1 MTLNVK
7 INYRRVWQ
15 ISLAM
20 AVLVFFIGIAIDHT
34 DVRRYATQMESLMAK
49 GDYQGAL
56 AVGERSDK
64 TDQRLLNLRI
74 KALAHENQLGERL
87 FSYPIKGS
95 GRHLI
100 TRKGDYEL
108 CGYLIDKQL
117 DRFAAALPHYYNI
130 GEQRLPRYYREALV
144 LYNHLRSNPHIVY
157 HNNVLDTDYR
167 DMRELAR
174 RYSDPKARQ
183 MAVFSNYEDT
193 YWYYYDYLNK
203 GK

>member
-1 MTLNVK
+1 M
-7 INYRRVWQ
+7 
-15 ISLAM
+15 
-20 AVLVFFIGIAIDHT
+20 
-34 DVRRYATQMESLMAK
+34 
-49 GDYQGAL
+49 
-56 AVGERSDK
+56 
-64 TDQRLLNLRI
+64 
-74 KALAHENQLGERL
+74 
-87 FSYPIKGS
+87 
-95 GRHLI
+95 
-100 TRKGDYEL
+100 
-108 CGYLIDKQL
+108 
-117 DRFAAALPHYYNI
+117 
-130 GEQRLPRYYREALV
+130 